1 MQGRDSRLGL
11 LAHTTL
17 KALEQQLAEASL
29 AVVRI
34 HRTTIVNQAYA
45 REVRPDRKSDF
56 AISLADGTVLRGS
69 RRYSRTSRQRNGHGR
84 RGPGALQPAP
94 PSQGQGHR
102 AENSQSRRSFRKS
115 EIVLASTMGY
125 SRVRRRR
132 LSAVGA

>member
-1 MQGRDSRLGL
+1 VQGRDSRLGL

-69 RRYSRTSRQRNGHGR
+69 RRYSRTSRQRLAAR
-84 RGPGALQPAP
+84 AALPGPR
-94 PSQGQGHR
+94 PS
-102 AENSQSRRSFRKS
+102 SREF
-115 EIVLASTMGY
+115 
-125 SRVRRRR
+125 
-132 LSAVGA
+132 AVAAVIS